1 MPFRQAP
8 NASAR
13 SAVMAML
20 SGRNSLP
27 MDRLY
32 EVHWQP
38 LGAPRDDVEFVYR
51 ALAGYSGLDFGRVL
65 PSDALRDLRFEEVC
79 WSDWTLDFREDLR
92 RFGMLSFEDQRLQSA
107 ETIAEIV
114 FAISEL
120 KKP

>member
-1 MPFRQAP
+1 
-8 NASAR
+8 
-13 SAVMAML
+13 
-20 SGRNSLP
+20 